1 MNWTLKNENVISP
14 VNKHIL
20 TISVIYL
27 ILILFLC
34 VILNRLL
41 LVIYFKHKKIRTPLN
56 QIIMIMTLFNLI
68 GSIQFPFLIDSFM
81 LKKYAIF
88 IFNEILKKNNFKFIF
103 NFLH

>member
-27 ILILFLC
+27 ILILFLS
-34 VILNRLL
+34 VILNTLL
-41 LVIYFKHKKIRTPLN
+41 LVIYYTNKKIRTPLN
-56 QIIMIMTLFNLI
+56 QIIIIMTLFNLI

-81 LKKYAIF
+81 LKKYT
-88 IFNEILKKNNFKFIF
+88 IFNIYNENKIF
-103 NFLH
+103 NFAL

>member
-1 MNWTLKNENVISP
+1 MKKASIINIIIFSKTTKMNWTLKNENVISP

-34 VILNRLL
+34 VILNTLL
-41 LVIYFKHKKIRTPLN
+41 LVVYYKHKKILQTRLN

-81 LKKYAIF
+81 LKK
-88 IFNEILKKNNFKFIF
+88 
-103 NFLH
+103 

>member
-1 MNWTLKNENVISP
+1 MKKASIINIIIFSKTTKMNWTLKNENVISP

-20 TISVIYL
+20 TVSVIYL

-34 VILNRLL
+34 VILNTLL
-41 LVIYFKHKKIRTPLN
+41 LVVYYKHKKILQTRLN

-81 LKKYAIF
+81 LKK
-88 IFNEILKKNNFKFIF
+88 
-103 NFLH
+103 

>member
-1 MNWTLKNENVISP
+1 MKKASIINIIIFSKTTKMNWTLENENVISP

-34 VILNRLL
+34 VILNTLL
-41 LVIYFKHKKIRTPLN
+41 LVVYYKHKKILQTPLN

-81 LKKYAIF
+81 LKK
-88 IFNEILKKNNFKFIF
+88 
-103 NFLH
+103 